1 MTTQGYKLWTV
12 PKTRT
17 YTINAYGAG
26 TPNGGIGGR
35 VKGNFIL
42 NKGDIITIVYEQMGT
57 PGNCKAPYCHTSG
70 WYGKGGGTA
79 KVVVVL
85 VVAVAVVMVTFLVV
99 LVEEVIVV
107 AAVPEL
113 LTVISPAVVA
123 VVHTVLLEYMILF
136 QQKIMI
142 MVLL

>member
-42 NKGDIITIVYEQMGT
+42 NKGDIITIICGQMV
-57 PGNCKAPYCHTSG
+57 KLHMVILVV
-70 WYGKGGGTA
+70 GTA
-79 KVVVVL
+79 KEVVRRRRWYNFLFCRNWMVRFKWCR
-85 VVAVAVVMVTFLVV
+85 VAGSGL
-99 LVEEVIVV
+99 
-107 AAVPEL
+107 
-113 LTVISPAVVA
+113 SPCAQYGY
-123 VVHTVLLEYMILF
+123 LSFI
-136 QQKIMI
+136 
-142 MVLL
+142 